1 MQSNYQES
9 AKSEIKV
16 LILGGGF
23 GGIRTALDLQK
34 MHIPKLKIT
43 LVSDKH
49 HFEYTP
55 SLYRL
60 ATGRSPLETCIPLG
74 EIFSQKNSG
83 STVEHLVDTIVGGSL
98 KEKIILGKSGSR
110 YQYDYL
116 ILALGAETAY
126 FNIPGIAEH
135 AFTLKSVSSAL
146 KIKNHMHALFNAH
159 KGLDKKGLMSQYQ
172 FVVVGGGP
180 AGVELAGEIRKYA
193 LSLAK
198 MHGVDSKYITI
209 DIIQAAPRLLPTMNE
224 EVSSIAVKQLDKL
237 GINILL
243 NKAVTSE
250 DDHGVFLKDI
260 QFNAKTIIW
269 TAGVKPSSTYSKI
282 EGLTLD
288 KSGHI
293 LVKSDLSTNNFDNVF
308 AIGDSAS
315 TPHAGTAQT
324 AISDGQHVAK
334 VIKSIIEN
342 KPKPVYETHESA
354 YVVPVGPGFAIFSY
368 KNFVFSGKIFW
379 WLRKI
384 IDFRFFLSI
393 LPLGE
398 ALIAWREGGVL
409 SESCPTCH
417 SAEEE
422 SILNVLSFPTLR

>member
-1 MQSNYQES
+1 M
-9 AKSEIKV
+9 

-23 GGIRTALDLQK
+23 GGIRTALNLAK
-34 MHIPKLKIT
+34 NNTGNLKIT

-74 EIFSQKNSG
+74 EIFPNKNKLNSV
-83 STVEHLVDTIVGGSL
+83 THIVDKITGGSL
-98 KEKIILGKSGSR
+98 SDKVIFGESGSK
-110 YQYDYL
+110 YTYDYL
-116 ILALGAETAY
+116 VLALGAETAY
-126 FNIPGIAEH
+126 FNIPGIKEN

-146 KIKNHMHALFNAH
+146 RIKNHMHALFSAH
-159 KGLDKKGLMSQYQ
+159 KGLSKKELMAQYQ

-193 LSLAK
+193 MGLAE
-198 MHGVDSKYITI
+198 MHGVDKKYVTI
-209 DIIQAAPRLLPTMNE
+209 DILQAAPRLLPTMPE
-224 EVSSIAVKQLDKL
+224 EVSKRATKQLDKL

-250 DDHGVFLKDI
+250 DSNGVYLKDI

-269 TAGVKPSSTYSKI
+269 TAGVRPSSIYQKI

-293 LVKSDLSTNNFDNVF
+293 TVDEELRAVGFDNVF
-308 AIGDSAS
+308 AVGDSAG
-315 TPHAGTAQT
+315 TAHAGTAQT
-324 AISDGQHVAK
+324 AIVDGGYVAHTIFHQ
-334 VIKSIIEN
+334 IKNEIAPPY
-342 KPKPVYETHESA
+342 KTHTSA
-354 YVVPVGPGFAIFSY
+354 YVVPVGPGWAIFSY
-368 KNFVFSGKIFW
+368 KDIVLSGKIFW

-384 IDFRFFLSI
+384 IDLRFFISI
-393 LPLGE
+393 LSVKKAIL
-398 ALIAWREGGVL
+398 AWREGGVL

-417 SAEEE
+417 SAEED
-422 SILNVLSFPTLR
+422 SRLDILSFPNLR